1 MFENMELRGNMLGKK
16 GFFQKKSVVQTS
28 ENETQVT
35 TQQIKEIGHQVTAL
49 KQKLK
54 VAEQEKENIKL
65 ECENLRH
72 GQLKESKALLDKK
85 SAEFEKTLGEQR
97 IKLEQEM
104 VEKNA
109 QLKIVEAA
117 LESEKAQVTKLTQ
130 ELETALSTKASEVKA
145 LTKEK
150 LEIKSQV
157 SGALLELQEHFDYKT
172 ALLET
177 ERELLA
183 QEKEKQE
190 TLTLQNLEACEAI
203 MRKTEDEAGQI
214 IDTAKATAQATAQQI
229 ISDAQA
235 EIAEKEA
242 QSREELDRL
251 KGRIDH
257 YSTQINAAAQTI
269 DTLLGTISS
278 L

>member
-1 MFENMELRGNMLGKK
+1 MFENIELRGNMLGKK

-35 TQQIKEIGHQVTAL
+35 TEQMKKLGHQLMAL
-49 KQKLK
+49 KQRL
-54 VAEQEKENIKL
+54 AASEQENENLKL
-65 ECENLRH
+65 ECDNLRH

-109 QLKIVEAA
+109 KLQTAEIA
-117 LESEKAQVTKLTQ
+117 LQAEKDRF
-130 ELETALSTKASEVKA
+130 TKATEVKA

-157 SGALLELQEHFDYKT
+157 SEVLIELQEHFDYKT

-183 QEKEKQE
+183 QEKNKQE
-190 TLTLQNLEACEAI
+190 TQAIQKIEACEEM
-203 MRKTEDEAGQI
+203 MRQTEDEADQI
-214 IDTAKATAQATAQQI
+214 IETAKATAQQLIQ
-229 ISDAQA
+229 DAQV
-235 EIAEKEA
+235 EIEEKQA
-242 QSREELDRL
+242 QSKAELNRL

-257 YSTQINAAAQTI
+257 YSTQINAATQTI
-269 DTLLGTISS
+269 DSLLGTINR
-278 L
+278 LN

>member
-1 MFENMELRGNMLGKK
+1 MFENIELRGNMLGKK

-35 TQQIKEIGHQVTAL
+35 TEQMKKLGHQLMAL
-49 KQKLK
+49 KQKL
-54 VAEQEKENIKL
+54 AASEQENENLKL
-65 ECENLRH
+65 ECDNLRH

-109 QLKIVEAA
+109 KLQTAEIA
-117 LESEKAQVTKLTQ
+117 LQAEKDRFTKLTQ
-130 ELETALSTKASEVKA
+130 ELEDALSSKATEVKA

-157 SGALLELQEHFDYKT
+157 SEVLIELQEHFDYKT

-183 QEKEKQE
+183 QEKNKQE
-190 TLTLQNLEACEAI
+190 TQVIQKIEACEEM
-203 MRKTEDEAGQI
+203 MRQTEDEADQI
-214 IDTAKATAQATAQQI
+214 IETAKATAQQLIQ
-229 ISDAQA
+229 DAQV
-235 EIAEKEA
+235 EIEEKQA
-242 QSREELDRL
+242 QSKAELNRL

-257 YSTQINAAAQTI
+257 YSTQINAATQTI
-269 DTLLGTISS
+269 DSY
-278 L
+278 

>member
-1 MFENMELRGNMLGKK
+1 MFENIELRGNMLGKK

-35 TQQIKEIGHQVTAL
+35 TEQMKKLGHQLMAL
-49 KQKLK
+49 KQRL
-54 VAEQEKENIKL
+54 AASEQENENLKL
-65 ECENLRH
+65 ECDNLRH

-109 QLKIVEAA
+109 KLQTAEIA
-117 LESEKAQVTKLTQ
+117 LQAEKDRFTKLTQ
-130 ELETALSTKASEVKA
+130 ELEDALSSKATEVKA

-157 SGALLELQEHFDYKT
+157 SEVLIELQEHFDYKT

-183 QEKEKQE
+183 QEKNKQE
-190 TLTLQNLEACEAI
+190 TQVIQKLEACEEM
-203 MRKTEDEAGQI
+203 MRQTEDEADQI
-214 IDTAKATAQATAQQI
+214 IETAKATAQQLIQ
-229 ISDAQA
+229 DAQV
-235 EIAEKEA
+235 EIEEKQA
-242 QSREELDRL
+242 QSKAELNRL

-257 YSTQINAAAQTI
+257 YSTQINAATQTI
-269 DTLLGTISS
+269 DSLLGTINR
-278 L
+278 LN

>member
-1 MFENMELRGNMLGKK
+1 MFENIELRGNMLGKK

-35 TQQIKEIGHQVTAL
+35 TEQMKKLGHQLMAL
-49 KQKLK
+49 KQRL
-54 VAEQEKENIKL
+54 AASEQENENLKL
-65 ECENLRH
+65 ECDNLRH

-109 QLKIVEAA
+109 KLQTAEIA
-117 LESEKAQVTKLTQ
+117 LQAEKDRFTKLTQ
-130 ELETALSTKASEVKA
+130 ELEDALSSKATEVKA

-157 SGALLELQEHFDYKT
+157 SEVLIELQEHFDYKT

-183 QEKEKQE
+183 QEKNKQE
-190 TLTLQNLEACEAI
+190 TQAIQKIEACEEM
-203 MRKTEDEAGQI
+203 MRQTEDEADQI
-214 IDTAKATAQATAQQI
+214 IETAKATAQQLIQ
-229 ISDAQA
+229 DAQV
-235 EIAEKEA
+235 EIEEKQA
-242 QSREELDRL
+242 QSKAELNRL

-257 YSTQINAAAQTI
+257 YSTQINAATQTI
-269 DTLLGTISS
+269 DSLLGTINR
-278 L
+278 LN

>member
-1 MFENMELRGNMLGKK
+1 MFENIELRGNMLGKK
-16 GFFQKKSVVQTS
+16 GFFQKKMVGQTS
-28 ENETQVT
+28 ENETSIT
-35 TQQIKEIGHQVTAL
+35 TEQIKEIGHQVTTL

-65 ECENLRH
+65 ECETLRH
-72 GQLKESKALLDKK
+72 GQLKESKGLLDKK
-85 SAEFEKTLGEQR
+85 SAEFEKTLGDQHL
-97 IKLEQEM
+97 KFEQELAA
-104 VEKNA
+104 KNA
-109 QLKIVEAA
+109 SLSA
-117 LESEKAQVTKLTQ
+117 LEAELQSEKAQVTNLTQ
-130 ELETALSTKASEVKA
+130 DFETALATKAAEIKD

-157 SGALLELQEHFDYKT
+157 SGVLLELQEHFDYKT

-183 QEKEKQE
+183 QEKDKQE
-190 TLTLQNLEACEAI
+190 TLSFQNLEACESI
-203 MRKTEDEAGQI
+203 MRQTEAEAAQI
-214 IDTAKATAQATAQQI
+214 IETAKTTAQQLI
-229 ISDAQA
+229 NDAQA

-242 QSREELDRL
+242 QSKEELNRL

-269 DTLLGTISS
+269 DTLLGTISH